1 MRQENKVNEYG
12 YYVEDSGLICPKCAD
27 NPQYQGALNVAEAEG
42 YPDGY
47 TCADCNL
54 TITGGE

>member
-1 MRQENKVNEYG
+1 MKEYG
-12 YYVEDSGLICPKCAD
+12 YYVEGDILVCPECAD
-27 NPQYQGALNVAEAEG
+27 NPLYQGLTIGAEAEG

-54 TITGGE
+54 TVTGGE